1 MEMLSLRPIFINRV
15 EPANAQFAF
24 VMQPQSEPRSLTG
37 AGQGHP
43 LRVATKAE
51 DAWGDDADGLIPK
64 GYQAQTEV
72 VVARLKVKMERL
84 FPILRTLKSIA

>member
-1 MEMLSLRPIFINRV
+1 MRVKVIHYELRRK
-15 EPANAQFAF
+15 
-24 VMQPQSEPRSLTG
+24 RRTL
-37 AGQGHP
+37 
-43 LRVATKAE
+43 
-51 DAWGDDADGLIPK
+51 WGDDADGLIPK